1 MSLSLSIAFFK
12 LLQLIKMTQNSVYE
26 LSPANAAKYYFHD
39 TYLYEKIQKYDIK
52 SWKGLWSRIEKRRAT
67 CSATG
72 SASTTCS
79 WKVEKAQRKAA
90 LEATRAE
97 KAAEDMKRKR
107 EAAELKAERMQ
118 AKEAMQ
124 EAKSRRNGGT
134 EEEGSKQPR
143 KRPRKIANLVIQQ
156 MQ

>member
-1 MSLSLSIAFFK
+1 
-12 LLQLIKMTQNSVYE
+12 MT
-26 LSPANAAKYYFHD
+26 
-39 TYLYEKIQKYDIK
+39 
-52 SWKGLWSRIEKRRAT
+52 
-67 CSATG
+67 
-72 SASTTCS
+72 
-79 WKVEKAQRKAA
+79 KVVRWTALEKAQRKAA